1 VFLLFEWCSYPFFFF
16 PQEGRPSKCCHSM
29 TNPTRDSR
37 HRVITVMQRSSLWQA
52 MKDGYPHPYPEE
64 ITKLKEDLF
73 LVHQGRGHS
82 FVHALDCEQCRCR
95 SLERTSLDYISRSV
109 RLAAMIDALQGET
122 VLAIPLLYKVLLT
135 HLAVPPQSALSAI
148 LVEESV

>member
-1 VFLLFEWCSYPFFFF
+1 
-16 PQEGRPSKCCHSM
+16 
-29 TNPTRDSR
+29 
-37 HRVITVMQRSSLWQA
+37 